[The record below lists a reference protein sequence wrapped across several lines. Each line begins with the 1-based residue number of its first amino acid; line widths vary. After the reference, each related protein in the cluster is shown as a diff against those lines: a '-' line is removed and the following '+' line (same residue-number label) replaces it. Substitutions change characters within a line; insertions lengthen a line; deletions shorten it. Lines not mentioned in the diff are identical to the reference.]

1 MIDAITK
8 DNLHALWEN
17 CLVGAA
23 MEPPFHDFTI
33 PDECN
38 FMTPTLTAAC
48 AGIFPD
54 KSPNTHDVTTW
65 DK

>member
-1 MIDAITK
+1 MP
-8 DNLHALWEN
+8 LWEN